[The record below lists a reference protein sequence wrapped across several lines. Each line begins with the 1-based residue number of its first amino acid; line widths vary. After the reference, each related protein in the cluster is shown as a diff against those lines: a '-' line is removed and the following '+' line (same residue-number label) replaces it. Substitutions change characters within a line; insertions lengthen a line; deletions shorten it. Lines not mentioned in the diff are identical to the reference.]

1 MTKALPLL
9 LAPFLFTLG
18 CAASTNDASD
28 EAEMDDNEPTAQ
40 TTQALVSP
48 EYESISDD
56 VNLWNTALSFCY
68 LTSVSGN
75 LLPRTGDSFE
85 IGRGVTLGIRDNMWH
100 LATSG
105 VSARARCAQWG
116 DFQYAGS
123 GKLASAPEGW
133 WSNPVGYGP
142 RSLWGANTLCF
153 MGGVGQ
159 GFDGGAQRLSV
170 TRDSTDWKLTATGTM
185 VDEGIFFLNAS
196 RRPVY
201 ASGAAM
207 CIDTQRAAPWRLTN
221 HAWSQ
226 GNPQTWMMKSNE
238 GVCML
243 TGIGGKF
250 AGAGE
255 RVEIVEDSGWWVLR
269 GHSLQHGVQATA
281 QCVPYSQLVLT
292 RPILI
297 SPIGG

>member
-1 MTKALPLL
+1 MTKALPLFIVPL
-9 LAPFLFTLG
+9 IVG
-18 CAASTNDASD
+18 CAAQTSEEDPTTEEST
-28 EAEMDDNEPTAQ
+28 EQ

-48 EYESISDD
+48 EYESWDDD
-56 VNLWNTALSFCY
+56 VNLWNSALSFCY

-85 IGRGVTLGIRDNMWH
+85 IGRGVRLGVRDGVWH
-100 LATSG
+100 LAATG
-105 VSARARCAQWG
+105 ASARARCAQWG
-116 DFQYAGS
+116 DFKYAGT
-123 GKLASAPEGW
+123 GKLVSSPEGW
-133 WSNPVGYGP
+133 WSPSPGTGP
-142 RSLWGANTLCF
+142 TSLWGPNTLCF
-153 MGGVGQ
+153 MGGAGQ
-159 GFDGGAQRLSV
+159 GYDGGAQRLSV
-170 TRDSTDWKLTATGTM
+170 ARDSAGWKLSASGTM

-201 ASGAAM
+201 ASGSAM
-207 CIDTQRAAPWRLTN
+207 CIDTQRGAQWRLSN

-226 GNPQTWMMKSNE
+226 GNPQTWMMPASE

-250 AGAGE
+250 AGGGE
-255 RVEIVEDSGWWVLR
+255 RVEIVQDSGWWVLR
-269 GHSLQHGVQATA
+269 GHSMQHGVQATA

-297 SPIGG
+297 SPL